1 MKKKAFN
8 LLLAA
13 ALTAAISVP
22 TLADDNTGAEASPSI
37 TISRD
42 ATYDGTTQRTYG
54 AYKIFTA
61 TYIANSG
68 SNSAENKDSFS
79 YTTEGAGVAYQMDV
93 NSPWKNAMLA
103 EGQTWLDVR
112 LAGDG
117 SFYVVTP
124 KESFNNASAAAAFAA
139 YLKANMPS
147 GLAADATITAGGGAV
162 SVSDK
167 GYYLLVANDGAP
179 TLALVTTDV
188 TIVEKNTYISVH
200 KTAEEAA
207 YQIGDIVVYTARVDI
222 PANTALTVSDG
233 EGGYLAG
240 HGPIILHDTMDSS
253 LTFINGSADTKEHG
267 YSATVDGA
275 AFSGYTVSAA
285 ELADDCTFEITLPV
299 TQDLLGKSVIF
310 TYSAE
315 VNSTSAGETGLINTL
330 EGEFNGYKTTPDSP
344 RVYTFDF
351 SFKKVFDE
359 KEKES
364 LSANFELRT
373 KADDENSAI
382 FFIQD
387 DNGNYIIADSDDQG
401 ASKVITM
408 NNGVEVNFLGL
419 KAATY
424 YLVETSTSA
433 GYNMLSAPVEVVIT
447 DTTVKEG
454 ASSAWVITR
463 SIKVDGEELGEN
475 VYTFDVENHSGT
487 VLPSTGGTG
496 TQMLYMAGGIVVA
509 VSLVLLITKRRM
521 QKVEY

>member
-253 LTFINGSADTKEHG
+253 LSFINEAYDAESAAHG
-267 YSATVDGA
+267 YSATVNGEA
-275 AFSGYTVSAA
+275 YGVYSVSA
-285 ELADDCTFEITLPV
+285 EGLGDSCTFEITLPV
-299 TQDLLGKSVIF
+299 TESLLGQSVIF

-315 VNSTSAGETGLINTL
+315 VNSTAAGETGLINTL
-330 EGEFNGYKTTPDSP
+330 EGEFNGYRTNPDSP
-344 RVYTFDF
+344 LVYTFDF
-351 SFKKVFDE
+351 SFTKVFDE
-359 KEKES
+359 KDKED

-373 KADDENSAI
+373 AADDEASALS
-382 FFIQD
+382 FIQKD
-387 DNGNYIIADSDDQG
+387 GNYVVADSDDEG
-401 ASKVITM
+401 ASTVITM
-408 NNGVEVNFLGL
+408 NNGKEVNFVGL
-419 KAATY
+419 KEATY

-433 GYNMLSAPVEVVIT
+433 GYNMLSAPVEVEIT
-447 DTTVKEG
+447 DE
-454 ASSAWVITR
+454 SSNAGGSWVIAR
-463 SIKVDGEELGEN
+463 SIKVDGEELDDN
-475 VYTFDVENHSGT
+475 VYTFTVENHSGA

-496 TQMLYMAGGIVVA
+496 TQMLYMAGGITVA
-509 VSLVLLITKRRM
+509 AALVMLITKKRL
-521 QKVEY
+521 QKAAEC